1 MKYCLIGKKLSHS
14 YSCDIHNAKGYD
26 YVLREIAES
35 DLDEF
40 FSKREYDGFNVTIPY
55 KKRAAE
61 LCDFLSCE
69 ASETGSVN
77 TVIKRDGKLY
87 GYNTDIGGA
96 EYMIARKGI
105 SLKDKVVLIAGT
117 GGAGQTAVYCA
128 EKAGAK
134 KILVLSRSG
143 DINYD
148 NCYEK
153 AADAEIFINATP
165 VGMFPDTDGA
175 PIDVGGFKRLI
186 VIFDFIYNPFK
197 TRLLA
202 EAEKRGLVCSNGLPM
217 LVEQALLAED
227 IWTDKTHTAEDV
239 EKVVA
244 DITVKRGN
252 IVLCGM
258 PSSGKTVVGKAV
270 AEILNREF
278 VDTDDEIIKTTN
290 KTPSEIITESGEKA
304 FRDIETEIVKRV
316 AKKSGAVIATGGGAV
331 LKTENVEALK
341 QNGALI
347 LIDRDLNLL
356 TNKNR
361 PLSQSKGIAALYEER
376 KGIYEKVKD
385 ARVSNNG
392 ELRDTV
398 KGVIKAYEDTCN
410 KRS

>member
-14 YSCDIHNAKGYD
+14 YSCDIHNAKGFD

-61 LCDFLSCE
+61 LCDFLSDE
-69 ASETGSVN
+69 AREIGSVN
-77 TVIKRDGKLY
+77 TVIKRDGKLF

-96 EYMIARKGI
+96 EYMIARKGV
-105 SLKDKVVLIAGT
+105 SLRDKVVLIAGS
-117 GGAGQTAVYCA
+117 GGAGQTARYYA
-128 EKAGAK
+128 KKSGAK

-165 VGMFPDTDGA
+165 VGMFPDTYGA
-175 PIDVGGFKRLI
+175 PINVGGFKRLI
-186 VIFDFIYNPFK
+186 AVFDFIYNPFK

-202 EAEKRGLVCSNGLPM
+202 EAEKLGLAFSNGLPM

-227 IWTDKTHTAEDV
+227 IWSDKMHTAEDV

-270 AEILNREF
+270 AEIYNREF
-278 VDTDDEIIKTTN
+278 IDTDDEIIKTAG

-304 FRDIETEIVKRV
+304 FRDIETEIIKRV
-316 AKKSGAVIATGGGAV
+316 AKKSGVVIATGGGAV
-331 LKTENVEALK
+331 LRGENVEALK

-347 LIDRDLNLL
+347 LIDRELNLL

-361 PLSQSKGIAALYEER
+361 PLSKSKGISALYEER
-376 KGIYEKVKD
+376 KEIYEKVKD
-385 ARVSNNG
+385 ARVGNNG
-392 ELRDTV
+392 ELSDTV